1 MATVGNIMAEMQ
13 NALDQLKQ
21 NVELDTADKMAI
33 NLLAKQESLKS
44 KVKESDVTLKRTND
58 VSVLLC

>member
-1 MATVGNIMAEMQ
+1 MANVQ
-13 NALDQLKQ
+13 SALEQLRQ
-21 NVELDTADKMAI
+21 NVDLDSADKQAI

-58 VSVLLC
+58 VS